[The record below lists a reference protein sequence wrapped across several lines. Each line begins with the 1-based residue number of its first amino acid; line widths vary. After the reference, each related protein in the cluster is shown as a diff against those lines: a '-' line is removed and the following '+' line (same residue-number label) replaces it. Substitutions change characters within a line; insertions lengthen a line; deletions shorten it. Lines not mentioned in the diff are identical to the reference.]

1 MTIFLSFFIFLR
13 ASGIRGGRWPAGNV
27 ARENRVEKAV
37 LDSRIFQIQIPYEIF
52 YVFPPGF
59 SIHRT
64 WIFADWKLVFIF
76 KSNDICFADVH
87 HGTNHS
93 QIHPVQI
100 GTGREGIEASLI
112 DQ

>member
-1 MTIFLSFFIFLR
+1 M
-13 ASGIRGGRWPAGNV
+13 ASRECC
-27 ARENRVEKAV
+27 RENRVEKAI

-76 KSNDICFADVH
+76 
-87 HGTNHS
+87 
-93 QIHPVQI
+93 
-100 GTGREGIEASLI
+100 
-112 DQ
+112 